1 MIDDQPQMGG
11 RNNDGE
17 TLDNRMGVAS
27 SNGKTTGCNCGVPV
41 IAGCAKSSKWS
52 CISVSSSPK
61 LASLIRLPTA
71 TCSGELQ
78 LTLTSK
84 GVSRFDKIIIV
95 LSIAN
100 RGARK
105 ELSAILVMF
114 HVIQSVSEP
123 FGDVIVQTVRDLQT
137 GAMALPYLD
146 Y

>member
-1 MIDDQPQMGG
+1 
-11 RNNDGE
+11 
-17 TLDNRMGVAS
+17 MGVAS
-27 SNGKTTGCNCGVPV
+27 SNGKITGCNCGVPV

-52 CISVSSSPK
+52 HISVSRSPK
-61 LASLIRLPTA
+61 LAALILLPTA

-84 GVSRFDKIIIV
+84 GVTRFDKITIRP
-95 LSIAN
+95 SIAN

-105 ELSAILVMF
+105 ELNAILAMF

-123 FGDVIVQTVRDLQT
+123 CGDVIVQTVIDLPPRAT
-137 GAMALPYLD
+137 AFPYLD